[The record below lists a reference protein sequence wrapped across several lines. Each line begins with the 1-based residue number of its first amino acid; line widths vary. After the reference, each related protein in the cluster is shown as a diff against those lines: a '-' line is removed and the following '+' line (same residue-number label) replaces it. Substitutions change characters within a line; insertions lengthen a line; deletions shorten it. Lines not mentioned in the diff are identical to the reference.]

1 MNATVDHSDETP
13 ARVPVSDAFRRL
25 RDADARTDAGFTSGL
40 SESLL
45 RFLEAFDEVWESDA
59 TFRERWRPRST
70 RIRQILSGRYLDRRL
85 KEIANRAGIVIDRQ
99 LSEHGGHWD
108 LIGCTRYKGSKG
120 GRSLK
125 LRGAFEPTSTFTCRA
140 AVGTRDAGYRGGE
153 GTYSIAELIVSP
165 DGELLMLERDVTGGA
180 RHLWAYY
187 VDGVRNRRASDDAR
201 VTSPD
206 IMDARMLL
214 DPSTG
219 EWVHRTGPVR
229 VHRTWLRTGDTPE
242 WRAGAAWLDGDPESG
257 IVVVPEARA
266 SRRALE
272 DE

>member
-1 MNATVDHSDETP
+1 MSDTVDRSDETP
-13 ARVPVSDAFRRL
+13 ARVSLSEAFHRL
-25 RDADARTDAGFTSGL
+25 RDVDERTDAGFTSGL
-40 SESLL
+40 RDALL
-45 RFLEAFDEVWESDA
+45 RFVEAFDEVWESDA

-85 KEIANRAGIVIDRQ
+85 NEIARSSGIVIDRQ

-108 LIGCTRYKGSKG
+108 FIGCTRYKGSKG

-125 LRGAFEPTSTFTCRA
+125 LRGAFEPTGSSTCRA
-140 AVGTRDAGYRGGE
+140 AVGTRDAGYRRGE

-165 DGELLMLERDVTGGA
+165 GGELLMLERDVTGGA

-187 VDGVRNRRASDDAR
+187 VDGFRNRRASDDDR

-214 DPSTG
+214 DPPSG
-219 EWVHRTGPVR
+219 GWVHRTGPIR

-242 WRAGAAWLDGDPESG
+242 WRAGARWLDGDPESG
-257 IVVVPEARA
+257 IVVVPDA
-266 SRRALE
+266 SAIRRVLD